1 MEESATMQSSSVNT
15 QQTNLEETTPSHDHA
30 PKSTKGGL
38 LTMPFIIANES
49 FEKVASYGLLPNMI
63 LYLMKDYNLGFAK
76 GNNVLFFWSAATNFM
91 PLLGAFLADSYLG
104 RFLTIGFGSIASF
117 LGMALL
123 WLTAMVPA
131 TKPPACDPLHPL
143 TCRSP
148 SAGQM
153 TLLVAAFGLMSVG
166 AGGVRPCT
174 LAFGA
179 DQIDRR
185 EDPNNKRILERF
197 FGWYY
202 ASASFSVLIALTGI
216 VYIQDHL
223 GWKIGFGVPA
233 SLMLFATVL
242 FFAAS
247 PIYVKQRA
255 TKSLFSSFVQVA
267 VAAFKNRKL
276 PLPPPASDKWF
287 YHKDSYL
294 TQPSEKLRFLNKAC
308 VVKNAEEDILADG
321 RASDPWSLC
330 TVEQVEELKTLI
342 KVIPIWSTGVMMSIN
357 VSQSSFPLLQAKSM
371 DRRISSASSF
381 QIPAGSFGTFVIITI
396 VLWVILYDRAILPL
410 ASKIRGKP
418 VHFGVKS
425 RMGAGLLCSFLA
437 MALSAVVENVRRR
450 KAIQQG
456 LLDDPNAVVDIS
468 ALWLVPQHC
477 LSGLAEALN
486 AIGQTEFYYSE
497 FPKTM
502 SSVAS
507 SLFGLGM
514 AVANLLASAILSAVD
529 EVTSKGGKQSWVSK
543 NINRAHFENYYWIL
557 AILSGVN
564 ILYFVVCSWAYGPCV
579 DQRRTAM
586 DDGKIS
592 SNEEELSML
601 EARVK
606 EEEGK
611 MVELQRPKELQV

>member
-1 MEESATMQSSSVNT
+1 MEEQQRCATMQSPSR
-15 QQTNLEETTPSHDHA
+15 EERDADT
-30 PKSTKGGL
+30 KSRKGGL

-63 LYLMKDYNLGFAK
+63 LYLMKDYNMGFAE
-76 GNNVLFFWSAATNFM
+76 GNNILFFWSAAINFM
-91 PLLGAFLADSYLG
+91 PLLGAFLSDSYLG
-104 RFLTIGFGSIASF
+104 RFLTIGLGSIASF
-117 LGMALL
+117 LGMLLL
-123 WLTAMVPA
+123 WLTAMIPA
-131 TKPPACDPLHPL
+131 TKPPVCDQLHPE

-148 SAGQM
+148 TAAQL
-153 TLLVAAFGLMSVG
+153 TLLAASFTLMSIG
-166 AGGVRPCT
+166 AGGIRPCT

-185 EDPNNKRILERF
+185 DDPNNKRILERF

-216 VYIQDHL
+216 VYIQDHV
-223 GWKIGFGVPA
+223 GWKVGFGVPA
-233 SLMLFATVL
+233 SLMLVATVL

-247 PIYVKQRA
+247 SIYVKQKA
-255 TKSLFSSFVQVA
+255 TKSLFSRLAQVA
-267 VAAFKNRKL
+267 VAAFKNRKIAL
-276 PLPPPASDKWF
+276 PSASGSASNKWF
-287 YHKDSYL
+287 YHTDSCF
-294 TQPSEKLRFLNKAC
+294 TQPSDKLRFLNKAC
-308 VVKNAEEDILADG
+308 VVKNPEQDIAADG
-321 RASDPWSLC
+321 TAADPWSLC

-357 VSQSSFPLLQAKSM
+357 ISQSSFPLLQAKSM
-371 DRRISSASSF
+371 DRHISSTF

-396 VLWVILYDRAILPL
+396 VIWVILYDRAILPL

-425 RMGAGLLCSFLA
+425 RMGAGLVCSA
-437 MALSAVVENVRRR
+437 MSMALSAIVENIRRG
-450 KAIQQG
+450 KAIRQG
-456 LLDDPNAVVDIS
+456 IVDDPNAVVNMS
-468 ALWLVPQHC
+468 AMWLVPQHC
-477 LSGLAEALN
+477 LNGLAEALN
-486 AIGQTEFYYSE
+486 AIAQTEFYYSE

-514 AVANLLASAILSAVD
+514 AVANLLASAIMSTVD
-529 EVTSKGGKQSWVSK
+529 NVTSKGGKESWVSK
-543 NINRAHFENYYWIL
+543 NINRGHFENYYWL
-557 AILSGVN
+557 LTILSVIN
-564 ILYFVVCSWAYGPCV
+564 VLYYVVCSWAYGPSV

-592 SNEEELSML
+592 SHEEELSML

-606 EEEGK
+606 EEG
-611 MVELQRPKELQV
+611 ELQKPKELQA